1 MIYLFFFVLLLY
13 IVKIDVGYSVMISGG
28 GFQVIYN
35 IDQFYFYW
43 GENFSVGLE
52 YMIDS
57 QYYLLEVRNM
67 IMIQFI
73 LIKFCILRDINIK
86 LLNVLY
92 CEKIFF
98 MMVF

>member
-13 IVKIDVGYSVMISGG
+13 IVKIDVGYSVMISVG

-43 GENFSVGLE
+43 GENFSIGLE

-57 QYYLLEVRNM
+57 YYYLLEVGI
-67 IMIQFI
+67 IMVQFI
-73 LIKFCILRDINIK
+73 LIEFCINLILI
-86 LLNVLY
+86 LNY
-92 CEKIFF
+92 
-98 MMVF
+98 